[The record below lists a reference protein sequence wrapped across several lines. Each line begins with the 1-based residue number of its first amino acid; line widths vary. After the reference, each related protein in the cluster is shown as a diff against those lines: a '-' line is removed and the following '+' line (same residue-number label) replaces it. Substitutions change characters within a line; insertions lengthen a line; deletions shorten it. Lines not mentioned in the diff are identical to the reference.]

1 MFLKGLKDK
10 FKYKSGLKFLRE
22 ELRGEP
28 EVVARTKGVTSIGVI
43 VDLDKFNKAELFYE
57 FVEDFKLRPN
67 AVKII
72 GYRSYYDKNSPY
84 STPVFSDK
92 DLGWN
97 GAIENSY
104 ALEFLSR
111 EYDLLVNYYTQE
123 NLLLQLMSIKTK
135 ARINVGFEEVDKN
148 FNDLI
153 LKTSMADFKT
163 FKKELR
169 KYLKVLNEIEV

>member
-10 FKYKSGLKFLRE
+10 FKYKSGLKFLKQ
-22 ELRGEP
+22 ELNSP
-28 EVVARTKGVTSIGVI
+28 SIAVDRTKGITSIGVI
-43 VDLDKFNKAELFYE
+43 VDMDEFNKTELFYE
-57 FVEDFKLRPN
+57 FIEDFNLRPN

-72 GYRSYYDKNSPY
+72 GYKSYYDKNSPY
-84 STPVFSDK
+84 ATPVFSDK

-111 EYDLLVNYYTQE
+111 EYDLLVNYYSKE
-123 NLLLQLMSIKTK
+123 HLLLQLMTIKTK
-135 ARINVGFEEVDKN
+135 ARINVGFAEVDRN

-153 LKTSMADFKT
+153 MQTSVKDFKT
-163 FKKELR
+163 FKQELR
-169 KYLKVLNEIEV
+169 KYLGVLNEIEV